1 MPASLEMFH
10 HLAENVMQDFA
21 DGGHRVDQEGIF
33 PHTAISEQKRLLSR
47 LVHDATKD
55 EDKQSAVQEPELD
68 GDESK
73 SPQDQASQC
82 LSSSV
87 DRIGG
92 KCQKGSGNKRL
103 LISSRFFHV

>member
-1 MPASLEMFH
+1 LK
-10 HLAENVMQDFA
+10 DFA
-21 DGGHRVDQEGIF
+21 DGGHRVDKEGIF

-47 LVHDATKD
+47 LVHDTAKD
-55 EDKQSAVQEPELD
+55 EDKQSTVQESEPD

-73 SPQDQASQC
+73 RPQDQASQC

-92 KCQKGSGNKRL
+92 KRQEGSGIGIQSLGAREATA
-103 LISSRFFHV
+103 VQGVDEEAAEVQ

>member
-1 MPASLEMFH
+1 LK
-10 HLAENVMQDFA
+10 DFA

-73 SPQDQASQC
+73 SPEDQTSQC

-92 KCQKGSGNKRL
+92 KR
-103 LISSRFFHV
+103 